1 MKLNDE
7 HVIHCYTADST
18 SVLLLLLVCYCYRPL
33 SCNVYWLSDFS
44 DSMDKYF
51 LKQKECIVL
60 GDFNFDILKSVGS
73 SRVWLELMES
83 FNYSQL
89 GDKPTRIS
97 QHSSTLIDHIFS
109 NAPNNIASI
118 SVAHYSISD
127 HLPVCLTRIN
137 AFLSDLAQQFWSYIN
152 SYEEPSAA
160 VQFFNDIF
168 LSLLDKHA
176 PLKKCQQ
183 PGWMNQE
190 ILNSPSKLETNFT
203 IKKI

>member
-18 SVLLLLLVCYCYRPL
+18 IVLLLLLVCYCYRPP

-44 DSMDKYF
+44 DSMEKSF
-51 LKQKECIVL
+51 LKQKECIIL

-97 QHSSTLIDHIFS
+97 QHSPTLIGHIFS
-109 NAPNNIASI
+109 NAPNNISSI
-118 SVAHYSISD
+118 SVPQYSISD
-127 HLPVCLTRIN
+127 PLHVCLTRTTQN
-137 AFLSDLAQQFWSYIN
+137 LADKGSVHKYIKYRKN
-152 SYEEPSAA
+152 R
-160 VQFFNDIF
+160 
-168 LSLLDKHA
+168 
-176 PLKKCQQ
+176 
-183 PGWMNQE
+183 
-190 ILNSPSKLETNFT
+190 T
-203 IKKI
+203 I